1 MLAIGQNHVGLRLER
16 RQVAH
21 HRGIKK
27 IVARQGRLIHHH
39 RNAFGL
45 YALHDALNGAGT
57 EIVAALLV
65 KVVVQSTPDFELS
78 LQTPE

>member
-1 MLAIGQNHVGLRLER
+1 MQHIGQIGMLAVSQNHVGQRLER

-21 HRGIKK
+21 HRGLKK

-45 YALHDALNGAGT
+45 DALHDALN
-57 EIVAALLV
+57 ALAR
-65 KVVVQSTPDFELS
+65 KLS
-78 LQTPE
+78 LPCFMTSR